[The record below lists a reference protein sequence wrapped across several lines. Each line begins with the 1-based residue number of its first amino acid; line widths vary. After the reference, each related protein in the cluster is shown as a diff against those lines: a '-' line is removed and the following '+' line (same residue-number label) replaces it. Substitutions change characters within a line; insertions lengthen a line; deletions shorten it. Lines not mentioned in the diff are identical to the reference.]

1 MNDIIK
7 QKISKKRKEYLKN
20 HPNEHPWKK
29 SDKFKSKPCEHL
41 KEILRKDFNFEEEYT
56 DIRWKHNYSVDIA
69 FLDKK
74 LAIEVNGNQHY
85 NNDGTLAEY
94 FQKRHDYLLSEG
106 WTILEIH
113 YAACYKNDKIDELKD
128 AIINCK
134 NIDLE
139 KHKLL
144 FENRQKTKKEKELIK
159 IQNYS
164 YAKENDLLDSSGR
177 INGKKYKLLDLKKY
191 KSIILSSNVNLMD
204 KHFRKKLKDATN
216 LSLNIINYVLKYF
229 NIKHYILNKN
239 RIKQK
244 YIKKY
249 NWDNIDRNNYNKI
262 INSGIDLTKFGWIE
276 KVANKTGLT
285 RRQIYR
291 LVNKTELKEI
301 VYRRNNK
308 KTISQ

>member
-1 MNDIIK
+1 M
-7 QKISKKRKEYLKN
+7 
-20 HPNEHPWKK
+20 
-29 SDKFKSKPCEHL
+29 
-41 KEILRKDFNFEEEYT
+41 
-56 DIRWKHNYSVDIA
+56 
-69 FLDKK
+69 
-74 LAIEVNGNQHY
+74 
-85 NNDGTLAEY
+85 
-94 FQKRHDYLLSEG
+94 
-106 WTILEIH
+106 
-113 YAACYKNDKIDELKD
+113 
-128 AIINCK
+128 
-134 NIDLE
+134 
-139 KHKLL
+139 
-144 FENRQKTKKEKELIK
+144 IK